1 MRKPK
6 FPLEVKS
13 GAVRVKIYNAST
25 PERERYT
32 LAYYDGPER
41 KIRQFT
47 DFAEAHRE
55 AKDTADKLNAG
66 RGAALE
72 LSGADRDTYLSA
84 MRQLRPLDVPLNV
97 AVAEYVKAK
106 QFNVPL
112 VEAAKSYSES
122 HTAKLPEKTV
132 TEIYQEMLAA
142 KRRDGAS
149 DAYLHDLKTRLGAF
163 TRDFKALI
171 ADIQTSDLDAWL
183 RKLNLS
189 PRSRNNHRN
198 VIVSLFNFAKA
209 AGYLN
214 RDKSTAAEHTAL
226 AKTKGKAISFF
237 SPQDMAKLLASDDKV
252 IRPMFVL
259 GGFCGLRT
267 AEILRLSWED
277 IRWAESSIV
286 ISEDVSKGGEA
297 RRRRI
302 APLTAPAAAWLAD
315 WKDKRGRVLP
325 IDQPEHRV
333 KDVCDATGV
342 KWKKNGL
349 RHSFITYRVAME
361 KDFVKVAYE
370 AGNSPAMIRSNYD
383 AVATEQEGKLWFS
396 VMPKTAANVIQMESA
411 A

>member
-1 MRKPK
+1 MKKEK
-6 FPLEVKS
+6 FPLEVKA
-13 GAVRVKIYNAST
+13 GAVRVKIYNVST

-32 LAYYDGPER
+32 LAYYDGPVR
-41 KIRQFT
+41 KIRQFA
-47 DFAEAHRE
+47 DLAEARRE
-55 AKDTADKLNAG
+55 AKETAEMLNAG

-72 LSGADRDTYLSA
+72 LSGADRDTYLA
-84 MRQLRPLDVPLNV
+84 AVRQLKPLDVPLNV
-97 AVAEYVKAK
+97 AVAEYVKAR
-106 QFNVPL
+106 QFNVPI
-112 VEAAKSYSES
+112 VEAAKSYAES
-122 HTAKLPEKTV
+122 HDASLPDKTV
-132 TEIYQEMLAA
+132 EQVYQEMLQA

-149 DAYLHDLKTRLGAF
+149 EAYLHDLKTRLGHF
-163 TRDFKALI
+163 SRDFKDSLANVTT
-171 ADIQTSDLDAWL
+171 ADLDAWL
-183 RKLNLS
+183 RKLKLS

-237 SPQDMAKLLASDDKV
+237 SPQDMAKLLSSDDKV

-349 RHSFITYRVAME
+349 RHSFITYRVATE
-361 KDFVKVAYE
+361 KDFVRVAYE

-383 AVATEQEGKLWFS
+383 AVATEKEGNLWFS
-396 VMPKTAANVIQMESA
+396 VMPETAENVIQMKA
-411 A
+411 VA

>member
-1 MRKPK
+1 MSP
-6 FPLEVKS
+6 S
-13 GAVRVKIYNAST
+13 
-25 PERERYT
+25 
-32 LAYYDGPER
+32 
-41 KIRQFT
+41 
-47 DFAEAHRE
+47 
-55 AKDTADKLNAG
+55 
-66 RGAALE
+66 
-72 LSGADRDTYLSA
+72 
-84 MRQLRPLDVPLNV
+84 
-97 AVAEYVKAK
+97 AEYVKAK
-106 QFNVPL
+106 KFNVSL
-112 VEAAKSYSES
+112 IEAAKAYSES
-122 HTAKLPEKTV
+122 HNAKLPEKSV
-132 TEIYQEMLAA
+132 TEVYQEMLAA

-149 DAYLHDLKTRLGAF
+149 DAYLHDLKTRLGSF
-163 TRDFKALI
+163 SRDFRDSI
-171 ADIQTSDLDAWL
+171 ANITTAELDAWL
-183 RKLNLS
+183 RKLSLS

-226 AKTKGKAISFF
+226 AKVRGKAIGFF
-237 SPQDMAKLLASDDKV
+237 TPQEIASLLASDDKV

-259 GGFCGLRT
+259 GAFCGLRT

-333 KDVCDATGV
+333 SDVCDTTGV

-349 RHSFITYRVAME
+349 RHSFITYRVATE

-383 AVATEQEGKLWFS
+383 AVATEQEGKLWFFRHAGS
-396 VMPKTAANVIQMESA
+396 C
-411 A
+411 

>member
-6 FPLEVKS
+6 FPLEVKA
-13 GAVRVKIYNAST
+13 GAVRVKIYNVST

-32 LAYYDGPER
+32 LAYHDGPER
-41 KIRQFT
+41 KIRQFA

-122 HTAKLPEKTV
+122 HNAKLPEKTV
-132 TEIYQEMLAA
+132 TEVYQEMLTA

-149 DAYLHDLKTRLGAF
+149 EAYLHDLKTRLGAF
-163 TRDFKALI
+163 SRDFKAQI
-171 ADIQTSDLDAWL
+171 ADVQTSDLDAWL

-237 SPQDMAKLLASDDKV
+237 SPQDMAKLLSSDDKV

-333 KDVCDATGV
+333 RDVCDTTGV

>member
-1 MRKPK
+1 MKKPK
-6 FPLEVKS
+6 FPLEVKA
-13 GAVRVKIYNAST
+13 GAVHVKIYNAST
-25 PERERYT
+25 PERQRYT

-41 KIRQFT
+41 KIRQFA
-47 DFAEAHRE
+47 DLAEARRE
-55 AKDTADKLNAG
+55 AKEVADALNAG
-66 RGAALE
+66 RGSALE
-72 LSGADRDTYLSA
+72 LTGADRDSYTAA
-84 MRQLRPLDVPLNV
+84 MRQLKGLDLPLHAAIGEFVAAKKVGVPLL
-97 AVAEYVKAK
+97 A
-106 QFNVPL
+106 
-112 VEAAKSYSES
+112 AAKFYQES
-122 HTAKLPEKTV
+122 HSSKLPDKTV
-132 TEIYQEMLAA
+132 TEVYEEMLAA

-149 DAYLHDLKTRLGAF
+149 EAYLHDLKTRLGQF
-163 TRDFKALI
+163 SRDFKAQI
-171 ADIQTSDLDAWL
+171 ADVQTSDLDAWL

-237 SPQDMAKLLASDDKV
+237 SPQDMAKLLSSDDKV

-315 WKDKRGRVLP
+315 WKDKKGRVLP

-349 RHSFITYRVAME
+349 RHSFITYRVATE
-361 KDFVKVAYE
+361 KDFVRVAYE
-370 AGNSPAMIRSNYD
+370 AGNSPSMIRSNYD
-383 AVATEQEGKLWFS
+383 AVATEGEGKLWFS
-396 VMPKTAANVIQMESA
+396 VLPETAKNVIQMKA
-411 A
+411 AA

>member
-6 FPLEVKS
+6 FPLEVKA

-41 KIRQFT
+41 KIRQFA
-47 DFAEAHRE
+47 DFAEARRE

-122 HTAKLPEKTV
+122 HNAKLPEKTV
-132 TEIYQEMLAA
+132 TEVYQEMLAA

-163 TRDFKALI
+163 SRDFKAQI

-226 AKTKGKAISFF
+226 AKTNGKAISFF
-237 SPQDMAKLLASDDKV
+237 SPQDMEKLLSSDDKV

-297 RRRRI
+297 RRRMAGRLEGQARPGPAHRSTG
-302 APLTAPAAAWLAD
+302 AP
-315 WKDKRGRVLP
+315 R
-325 IDQPEHRV
+325 
-333 KDVCDATGV
+333 
-342 KWKKNGL
+342 
-349 RHSFITYRVAME
+349 
-361 KDFVKVAYE
+361 
-370 AGNSPAMIRSNYD
+370 
-383 AVATEQEGKLWFS
+383 
-396 VMPKTAANVIQMESA
+396 
-411 A
+411 

>member
-1 MRKPK
+1 MKKPK
-6 FPLEVKS
+6 FPLEVKA
-13 GAVRVKIYNAST
+13 GAVRVKIYNVST
-25 PERERYT
+25 PTRERYT
-32 LAYYDGPER
+32 LAYHDGPER
-41 KIRQFT
+41 KLKQFS
-47 DFAEAHRE
+47 DFATARRE
-55 AKDTADKLNAG
+55 AKETAETLNAG

-84 MRQLRPLDVPLNV
+84 MRQLKPLEVPLNV

-106 QFNVPL
+106 QFNVSL

-122 HTAKLPEKTV
+122 HNAKLPDKTV
-132 TEIYQEMLAA
+132 TEVYQEMLAA

-149 DAYLHDLKTRLGAF
+149 EAYLHDLKTRLGTF
-163 TRDFKALI
+163 SRDFKDSI
-171 ADIQTSDLDAWL
+171 TNITTPELDAWL
-183 RKLNLS
+183 RKLHLS

-198 VIVSLFNFAKA
+198 VIVSLFNFAKV

-226 AKTKGKAISFF
+226 AKVKGKAISFF
-237 SPQDMAKLLASDDKV
+237 APQDMAALLGSEDKI

-333 KDVCDATGV
+333 KDVCDTTGV

-349 RHSFITYRVAME
+349 RHSYITYRVATE
-361 KDFVKVAYE
+361 KDFIKVAYE

-396 VMPKTAANVIQMESA
+396 VMPKTADNVVQMEGVA
-411 A
+411 